1 MRISSSQ
8 TFLLH
13 CIVFDETIKMVACSC
28 WLLGYAAAF
37 FVQEVP
43 LHLYTGEYFCRLVN
57 FISVVG
63 LVQSFSGGVGI
74 ALMRLLFIRFP
85 SKVRLGQLSTSLVIS
100 IATLVTTVGIRC
112 NGHYFLFD
120 VDILL
125 VRSELKFSSPLF
137 RRHMTYIDFFSFVKF
152 VDFLLA

>member
-1 MRISSSQ
+1 
-8 TFLLH
+8 
-13 CIVFDETIKMVACSC
+13 MVACSC

-57 FISVVG
+57 FISVLG

-100 IATLVTTVGIRC
+100 IATLVITVGIRC
-112 NGHYFLFD
+112 NIHYFLFD
-120 VDILL
+120 VDILF
-125 VRSELKFSSPLF
+125 VRSEAKCCLDFSADTWLIEYS
-137 RRHMTYIDFFSFVKF
+137 
-152 VDFLLA
+152 